1 MQSCIGRGTI
11 LIVEDEQVMLRVVE
25 KVLLQHGYQVLVA
38 SDGEEAIE
46 VYRRHKL
53 EIDVVLLDVD
63 LPKLTGWDVLVKMK
77 EENQDVRVVIAAGFL
92 EPKMKTEMS
101 RVPGKHFVDKPYML
115 DEVVET
121 LQSLIDAPVASSG
134 SNTPATSITSMRSR
148 IIRLSKL

>member
-63 LPKLTGWDVLVKMK
+63 LPKLTGWDVLLKMK
-77 EENQDVRVVIAAGFL
+77 EENPDVRVVIATGFL

-101 RVPGKHFVDKPYML
+101 RVTVKHFVDKPYML

-134 SNTPATSITSMRSR
+134 SNTPVT
-148 IIRLSKL
+148 

>member
-11 LIVEDEQVMLRVVE
+11 LIVEDEQLMLRLVE

-53 EIDVVLLDVD
+53 EIDVVLLDVG
-63 LPKLTGWDVLVKMK
+63 LPKLSGWDVLLKMK
-77 EENQDVRVVIAAGFL
+77 EENSDVRVVIATGFL

-101 RVPGKHFVDKPYML
+101 RVTVKNFVDKPYML

-134 SNTPATSITSMRSR
+134 SNTPVT
-148 IIRLSKL
+148 

>member
-11 LIVEDEQVMLRVVE
+11 LIVEDEQLMLRLVE

-38 SDGEEAIE
+38 SDGEAAIE

-53 EIDVVLLDVD
+53 EIDVVLLDVG
-63 LPKLTGWDVLVKMK
+63 LPKLTGWDVLLKMK
-77 EENQDVRVVIAAGFL
+77 EQNPDVRVVIATGFL
-92 EPKMKTEMS
+92 EPKMKIEMS
-101 RVPGKHFVDKPYML
+101 RVTVKHFVDKPYML

-134 SNTPATSITSMRSR
+134 SNTPVT
-148 IIRLSKL
+148 

>member
-63 LPKLTGWDVLVKMK
+63 LPKLTGWDVLLKMK
-77 EENQDVRVVIAAGFL
+77 EENPDVRVVIATGFL

-101 RVPGKHFVDKPYML
+101 RVTVKQFVDKPYML

-134 SNTPATSITSMRSR
+134 SNTPVT
-148 IIRLSKL
+148 

>member
-11 LIVEDEQVMLRVVE
+11 LIVEDEQLMLRLVE

-53 EIDVVLLDVD
+53 EIDVVLLDVG
-63 LPKLTGWDVLVKMK
+63 LPKLTGWDVLLKMK
-77 EENQDVRVVIAAGFL
+77 EENSDVRVVIATGFL

-101 RVPGKHFVDKPYML
+101 RVTVKHFVDKPYML

-134 SNTPATSITSMRSR
+134 SNAPVT
-148 IIRLSKL
+148 

>member
-1 MQSCIGRGTI
+1 MKSCIGRGTI

-63 LPKLTGWDVLVKMK
+63 LPKLTGWDVLLKMK
-77 EENQDVRVVIAAGFL
+77 EENPDVRVVIATGFL
-92 EPKMKTEMS
+92 EPKMKTEMF
-101 RVPGKHFVDKPYML
+101 RVTVKHFVDKPYML

-121 LQSLIDAPVASSG
+121 LQTLIDAPVASSG
-134 SNTPATSITSMRSR
+134 SNTPVT
-148 IIRLSKL
+148 